1 MPPSPGVEDFGLP
14 ALARFYRF
22 HARVYDWTRPFLLAG
37 RREAVRALDP
47 RPDQLVLDG
56 GCRTGH
62 SRPRLD
68 ASGARVVG
76 IEPSPAM
83 RARAAAR
90 IARRRLHVELDERPY
105 GSHAAY
111 EGRAARILFSYSLSM
126 IPPFA
131 EVLERA
137 RRDLAPDGRLVVVDF
152 LEAAPPVAWGLR
164 RSHVFLGGDR
174 LQVLHR
180 LFPRHDLRLRPRG
193 RLAALRVAPPR
204 PQPPPAAA
212 APRVA
217 RGRRLWTAG
226 A

>member
-1 MPPSPGVEDFGLP
+1 MPSSLPVEAFGLD

-47 RPDQLVLDG
+47 RPDELVLDV
-56 GCRTGH
+56 GCGTGY
-62 SRPRLD
+62 SLPALA

-90 IARRRLHVELDERPY
+90 IARRRLNAELDERPY

-126 IPPFA
+126 IPPFV

-137 RRDLAPDGRLVVVDF
+137 RLDLAPGGRLVVVDF
-152 LEAAPPVAWGLR
+152 REAIAPVAWALQ
-164 RSHVFLGGDR
+164 RSHVFLGEER
-174 LQVLHR
+174 LLALGR
-180 LFPRHDLRLRPRG
+180 LFPSHEVRLTRVGPWTSYRF
-193 RLAALRVAPPR
+193 AA
-204 PQPPPAAA
+204 
-212 APRVA
+212 
-217 RGRRLWTAG
+217 TA
-226 A
+226 